1 MPRGPR
7 LIFDDAVLHIINR
20 GIARSP
26 LFRCE
31 EDFMIFLEL
40 IKRYKKEIG
49 FCLFHYVLMKNHIH
63 LLLKINKAKDLARLI
78 KSLTLS
84 YTSRHHFKY
93 KTSGYLWQGRY
104 KSMLIGD
111 DSYLLECGCYIER
124 NPVKAGIVKDPADY
138 PWTSYRTYA
147 YGEENSIIDLNPA
160 YLALSDDIE
169 TRRKIYIEYVLSSR
183 EKRYVFKDLSILG
196 SEDSKAKIQE
206 TLRKERYLGRKR
218 VNNKIEALPIAV

>member
-7 LIFDDAVLHIINR
+7 LIFDDAVFHIINR
-20 GIARSP
+20 GISRSA

-31 EDFMIFLEL
+31 EDFMMFLEL

-49 FCLFHYVLMKNHIH
+49 FSLFHYVLMENHVH
-63 LLLKINKAKDLARLI
+63 LLLKIDKAKDLARLI

-84 YTSRHHFKY
+84 YTSRYHFKY

-104 KSMLIGD
+104 KSMVIGED
-111 DSYLLECGCYIER
+111 AYLLKCGCYIER
-124 NPVKAGIVKDPADY
+124 NPVKAGLVKDPADY

-147 YGEENSIIDLNPA
+147 SGEENPIIDLNPA

-169 TRRKIYIEYVLSSR
+169 TRRKIYIEYVLSSIDK
-183 EKRYVFKDLSILG
+183 EYVFKDLSIFG
-196 SEDSKAKIQE
+196 SETLKNRIQAN
-206 TLRKERYLGRKR
+206 LYKERHLGRRK
-218 VNNKIEALPIAV
+218 VNNKIETLPIVV